1 MKIKKRVVLR
11 LRNMASFA
19 HITKLTE
26 KDLTIKIVIPLLKK
40 MGFESVTYTCGVDE
54 FGRDIVCYYTNPLDD
69 KKWVGIQVKAVDIH
83 GTSSKSGN
91 VQEIIDQIQEAFDNP
106 FYHSTFNE
114 EVKITE
120 MYIVTSKNITP
131 KAKRAINNKFKNKAV
146 RFMDGQQLINAL
158 EKFVPDLLEP
168 FQTSNAIKQ
177 RLQHLISSNKNV
189 DDLREIEGWFTA
201 KDHLNLSEKEMNF
214 ISLQILNYFFK
225 NPSIR
230 FQDKIGWDILGWL
243 SDLKDS
249 ANIISEYLTS
259 FIEDFPYY
267 DQFGA
272 PTFSLSFLKT
282 VKKIKEI
289 CPSIYTNVKVPTS
302 SFLSKIKKGINIL
315 GYPYNRTIFVYL
327 MEESDGLPTIDVNK
341 ILDFPERYV
350 LPFFIGMR
358 DFEQAKLYLKSQKE
372 PERFFSE
379 SLCFSV
385 KCVLGEFR
393 YSSSKIISKFAEFIE
408 KSDFTE
414 EIMKAIPPQYQVLL
428 SLCLGREK
436 ETLELLNLE
445 NTFFEIYDG
454 NYFPRA
460 YSVFV
465 GKPKC
470 FFDLIR
476 DISVPEIPE
485 VYYEMAELSF
495 GMKDFDESLRLADV
509 ALANHHKLKRDW
521 IEKFLRYHKAKC
533 LFELKRYPEALK
545 ILEALIQEDEHSASF
560 YYRLYESCKK
570 RISTNQEKK

>member
-289 CPSIYTNVKVPTS
+289 CPSIYTCLLYTS
-302 SFLSKIKKGINIL
+302 PS
-315 GYPYNRTIFVYL
+315 P
-327 MEESDGLPTIDVNK
+327 
-341 ILDFPERYV
+341 
-350 LPFFIGMR
+350 R
-358 DFEQAKLYLKSQKE
+358 D
-372 PERFFSE
+372 
-379 SLCFSV
+379 
-385 KCVLGEFR
+385 
-393 YSSSKIISKFAEFIE
+393 
-408 KSDFTE
+408 
-414 EIMKAIPPQYQVLL
+414 
-428 SLCLGREK
+428 
-436 ETLELLNLE
+436 
-445 NTFFEIYDG
+445 
-454 NYFPRA
+454 
-460 YSVFV
+460 
-465 GKPKC
+465 
-470 FFDLIR
+470 
-476 DISVPEIPE
+476 
-485 VYYEMAELSF
+485 
-495 GMKDFDESLRLADV
+495 
-509 ALANHHKLKRDW
+509 
-521 IEKFLRYHKAKC
+521 
-533 LFELKRYPEALK
+533 
-545 ILEALIQEDEHSASF
+545 
-560 YYRLYESCKK
+560 
-570 RISTNQEKK
+570 